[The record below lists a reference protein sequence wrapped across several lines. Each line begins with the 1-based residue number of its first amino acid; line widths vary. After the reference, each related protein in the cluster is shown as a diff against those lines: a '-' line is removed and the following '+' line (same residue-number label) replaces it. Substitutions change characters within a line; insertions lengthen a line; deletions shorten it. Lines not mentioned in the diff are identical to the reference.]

1 MSDVIPRRA
10 HENSMDGLK
19 HQRRGER
26 GLSLAGRDERWLAP
40 SRRAERGLSLGR
52 RAERGLSLSVW
63 TAVALPAF
71 IVAAGLG
78 VDFSGHAAAEQS
90 ARSIAGQAARAGS
103 SEVELT
109 SNGVRLNASSAK
121 RTAQRFVE
129 AAGYS
134 AAVSLPGGASVEVRA
149 SGAYKTRFL
158 GLIGIHSLAFDAT
171 STARAVTV
179 LDGVGR

>member
-10 HENSMDGLK
+10 HENSTDGLK

-40 SRRAERGLSLGR
+40 SR

-134 AAVSLPGGASVEVRA
+134 AAVSLPGGTSVEVRA